1 MAIDLL
7 AWTKGNGMIA
17 RFLKPA
23 KNMDS
28 QLHQF
33 SGKMTGS

>member
-17 RFLKPA
+17 RFLP
-23 KNMDS
+23 
-28 QLHQF
+28 
-33 SGKMTGS
+33 TGEKYGLATASIFG